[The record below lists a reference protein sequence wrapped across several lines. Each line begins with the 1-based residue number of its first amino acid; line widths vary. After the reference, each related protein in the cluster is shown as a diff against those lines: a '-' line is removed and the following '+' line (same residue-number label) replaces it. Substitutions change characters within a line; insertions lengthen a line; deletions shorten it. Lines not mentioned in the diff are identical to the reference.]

1 MSQELKLQ
9 PEERLNK
16 DNFEEWEFL
25 INNILKSKKILSY
38 VKTNKIEE
46 LKKKLET
53 EKGNTIQNKQA
64 IKEME
69 EEIDEAE
76 AMDALACTIISTN
89 VSKEVLDYIK
99 RLSSGYDIMKKLR
112 SMYGKKKSADIQYW
126 MKKMY
131 SLKATDLSECKD
143 VINQIKEIF
152 DIISRSNANLGDWEK
167 IRVLYLSFPKTL
179 RNYIHPDGTETV
191 EDFLNQAI
199 NKINFLIYLN
209 SSIDYNRSIN
219 ANDDLMDID
228 FINRSEKDISYISKN
243 KNKNYKPKFCHICEY
258 SDTELSF
265 DELKTMY
272 DHEANSI
279 EIIEDNTHTDNN
291 EYQDQLILNINKNKY
306 DNKTI
311 WTFDTG

>member
-99 RLSSGYDIMKKLR
+99 RLSSAYDIMKKLK

-152 DIISRSNANLGDWEK
+152 DIMSRSNANLGDWEK

-228 FINRSEKDISYISKN
+228 FINRSEKDISYISK
-243 KNKNYKPKFCHICEY
+243 
-258 SDTELSF
+258 
-265 DELKTMY
+265 
-272 DHEANSI
+272 
-279 EIIEDNTHTDNN
+279 
-291 EYQDQLILNINKNKY
+291 
-306 DNKTI
+306 
-311 WTFDTG
+311 